1 MRHNYTRCNYSSS
14 LVNFTIERFA
24 AAAASISARQRLM
37 NSKANYQF
45 WFFFLFFL
53 HKPAHFCRTMW
64 INILSS
70 PSLFSLPAH
79 RVPRNLEMNIILRLS
94 FFVSR
99 PEVQWFLRGPANGSN
114 YQCCDLMKDAS
125 ACLHVVYLC
134 VTRNAYTIRIYPA
147 AFFFSPGY
155 SSLFFLSRENKTN
168 GKHVYTA
175 PSLRKNNEKII

>member
-94 FFVSR
+94 FLLVDQRSSDFS
-99 PEVQWFLRGPANGSN
+99 EVQPTDPIIRAATWWKTRPLVCMLYTCVLRATPTPFGFIPPLFS
-114 YQCCDLMKDAS
+114 
-125 ACLHVVYLC
+125 
-134 VTRNAYTIRIYPA
+134 
-147 AFFFSPGY
+147 SPGY
-155 SSLFFLSRENKTN
+155 SSLSFF
-168 GKHVYTA
+168 Y
-175 PSLRKNNEKII
+175 PEKIKRMESTSIQRPVYERITKK

>member
-1 MRHNYTRCNYSSS
+1 MQLFKFISEFHDRARRCSSS
-14 LVNFTIERFA
+14 SQHQGPATINELHL
-24 AAAASISARQRLM
+24 II
-37 NSKANYQF
+37 NSD
-45 WFFFLFFL
+45 FFLFLL
-53 HKPAHFCRTMW
+53 HKPAHFCRTLW

-114 YQCCDLMKDAS
+114 YQSCDLMKDAS
-125 ACLHVVYLC
+125 ACWHVVYLC
-134 VTRNAYTIRIYPA
+134 VTRNAYTIRIYPT

-155 SSLFFLSRENKTN
+155 SSLFFFYPEKKKTT